1 MVRSLTDCCYQVA
14 RHLVQDTICCPV
26 SSELERLP
34 VKSPLFT
41 TNLLAG
47 VGELYSRVTG
57 GGTEYSAP
65 PPATVSLVTA
75 WLSAG
80 QGKTGAPLSV
90 PGTSPAAPLLP
101 WPVLGAVLCPHH
113 QDIYSRL
120 QLCLVDT
127 VTNTDAS
134 IPTHYLIHLARATLA
149 TLARTSTT
157 NHQEEEART
166 TALDRFGQI
175 VTAVLAGGRTK
186 PDKELELLLRKLP
199 DNRLVQIV
207 MKTYF

>member
-1 MVRSLTDCCYQVA
+1 M
-14 RHLVQDTICCPV
+14 QDTICCPV

-57 GGTEYSAP
+57 GATEYCAP

-75 WLSAG
+75 WLTAG
-80 QGKTGAPLSV
+80 QGKAGAPLSV

-101 WPVLGAVLCPHH
+101 WPVLGALLCPHH
-113 QDIYSRL
+113 HQIYSRL
-120 QLCLVDT
+120 QHCLVDT

-134 IPTHYLIHLARATLA
+134 IPTHYLIHLTRATLA
-149 TLARTSTT
+149 TLARTSSTSE
-157 NHQEEEART
+157 QEEARM
-166 TALDRFGQI
+166 TALDRLGQI

-199 DNRLVQIV
+199 DNKLVQIV

>member
-1 MVRSLTDCCYQVA
+1 M
-14 RHLVQDTICCPV
+14 QDTICCPV

-57 GGTEYSAP
+57 GVTEYSAP

-75 WLSAG
+75 WLTAG
-80 QGKTGAPLSV
+80 QGKAGAPLSV

-101 WPVLGAVLCPHH
+101 WPVLGALLCPHQH
-113 QDIYSRL
+113 HIYARL
-120 QLCLVDT
+120 QHCLVDT

-134 IPTHYLIHLARATLA
+134 IPSHYLIHLTRATLA
-149 TLARTSTT
+149 TLARTSLPTT
-157 NHQEEEART
+157 DQEEAKMI
-166 TALDRFGQI
+166 ALDRFGQI

>member
-1 MVRSLTDCCYQVA
+1 M
-14 RHLVQDTICCPV
+14 QDTICCPV

-57 GGTEYSAP
+57 GATEYCAP

-75 WLSAG
+75 WLTAG
-80 QGKTGAPLSV
+80 QGKAGAPLSV

-101 WPVLGAVLCPHH
+101 WPVLGALLCPHH
-113 QDIYSRL
+113 HQIYSRL
-120 QLCLVDT
+120 QHCLVDT
-127 VTNTDAS
+127 VTNTDAT
-134 IPTHYLIHLARATLA
+134 IPTHYLIHLTRATLA
-149 TLARTSTT
+149 TLARTSLPTT
-157 NHQEEEART
+157 DQEEARMV
-166 TALDRFGQI
+166 ALDRFGQI